1 MKMINLWI
9 SPIKKDSHGH
19 FWTIDAK
26 GNRIFYGTRKQTETF
41 IEYLRSEGITVE
53 AVQIRTLSD
62 RNKTLV
68 QSKARK

>member
-1 MKMINLWI
+1 MINLWI
-9 SPIKKDSHGH
+9 SPTKKDSHDH

-26 GNRIFYGTRKQTETF
+26 GNRIFYGTRKQTDSF

-62 RNKTLV
+62 RNKSLV
-68 QSKARK
+68 QSKTGK